1 MKNQNSNDIC
11 RLLDIYKYR
20 KDVKSLNE
28 VNEVKRI
35 LVNCIQSMYADSNE
49 SKRKE
54 IELTSRKDFQLFIE
68 GQEREVWKNLSKE
81 DCSDFEGFEDFQ
93 ISSFGRIKNKDGK
106 LLKPWSNKK
115 GLPYQLIRLSSFV
128 DGVKIRKTF
137 YIHRLVGFSF
147 LNFEYRYLK
156 KNGVTNIE
164 INHKDKNPKNNH
176 LSNLEWCSSVYNRK
190 HERGLLDN
198 AVKFY
203 RYYNLQQYIICILYD
218 CISGKLPIELIKEDR
233 IEFPSYRLMSDLL
246 NLDISTIVANKIP
259 LELPLNANLV
269 L

>member
-20 KDVKSLNE
+20 KDAKSLNE
-28 VNEVKRI
+28 INEIKRI
-35 LVNCIQSMYADSNE
+35 LVNRIQSMYADSNE

-54 IELTSRKDFQLFIE
+54 IELTSRKDFQLFKE

-81 DCSDFEGFEDFQ
+81 DCPDFEGFEHYQ
-93 ISSFGRIKNKDGK
+93 ISSFGRIKNKHGK

-115 GLPYQLIRLSSFV
+115 GMPYQKILLYSSGKHERF
-128 DGVKIRKTF
+128 F
-137 YIHRLVGFSF
+137 IHRLVGFSF

-164 INHKDKNPKNNH
+164 INHRDKNPKNNH
-176 LSNLEWCSSVYNRK
+176 LSNLEWCSSIYNRK
-190 HERGLLDN
+190 HELGKFDN
-198 AVKFY
+198 AIKFY
-203 RYYNLQQYIICILYD
+203 RYYNLQQYIICILFD
-218 CISGKLPIELIKEDR
+218 CISGKLPIELIKDDM
-233 IEFPSYRLMSDLL
+233 IEFPSYRSMSDLL

-259 LELPLNANLV
+259 LELPLNTNLV
-269 L
+269 I